1 MLNHI
6 MELAEHEVPIN
17 LKSLKNS
24 FNVLVTYSTLYHDSI
39 FCEELDLNVGW
50 IKGIIKD
57 RSVRVIFSRIPKARN
72 REDIEDNDTVVIV
85 KIVDMTNKKDLYIT
99 NSN

>member
-1 MLNHI
+1 MLNLI
-6 MELAEHEVPIN
+6 MELAEHEVPTN

-24 FNVLVTYSTLYHDSI
+24 IDELVTYTTVYHNSI

-50 IKGIIKD
+50 IKGRIKD
-57 RSVRVIFSRIPKARN
+57 SRIRIVFSRIPEARK
-72 REDIEDNDTVVIV
+72 REDIENNDNIVIV
-85 KIVDMTNKKDLYIT
+85 KIIDLVNKKDLYIA

>member
-6 MELAEHEVPIN
+6 MELAEHEVPTN

-24 FNVLVTYSTLYHDSI
+24 FDVLVTYSTLYHDSI
-39 FCEELDLNVGW
+39 YCEELNLNVGW
-50 IKGIIKD
+50 IKGRIKD

-72 REDIEDNDTVVIV
+72 REDIENSDNVIVV
-85 KIVDMTNKKDLYIT
+85 KIVDMTNKKDLYIA

>member
-6 MELAEHEVPIN
+6 MELAEHEVPTN

-57 RSVRVIFSRIPKARN
+57 RTVRVIFSRIPEARN

-85 KIVDMTNKKDLYIT
+85 KIVDMTNKKDLYIA

>member
-6 MELAEHEVPIN
+6 MELAEHEVPTN

-72 REDIEDNDTVVIV
+72 REDIENSDNIVIV
-85 KIVDMTNKKDLYIT
+85 KIVDMTNKKDLYIA

>member
-1 MLNHI
+1 MLNRI

-24 FNVLVTYSTLYHDSI
+24 FDVLVTYSTLYHDSI
-39 FCEELDLNVGW
+39 YCEELNLNVGW
-50 IKGIIKD
+50 IKGRIKD

-85 KIVDMTNKKDLYIT
+85 KIVDMTNKKDLYIA

>member
-24 FNVLVTYSTLYHDSI
+24 FDVLVTYSTLYHDSI
-39 FCEELDLNVGW
+39 FCEELNLNVGW

-57 RSVRVIFSRIPKARN
+57 RSVRVIFSRIPEARN

-85 KIVDMTNKKDLYIT
+85 KIVDMTNKKDLYIA

>member
-6 MELAEHEVPIN
+6 MELAEHEVPTN

-57 RSVRVIFSRIPKARN
+57 RSVRVIFSRIPEARN
-72 REDIEDNDTVVIV
+72 REDIEDNDTVVII
-85 KIVDMTNKKDLYIT
+85 KIVDMTNKKDLYIA
-99 NSN
+99 NPN

>member
-6 MELAEHEVPIN
+6 MELAEHEVPIT

-24 FNVLVTYSTLYHDSI
+24 FDVLVTYSTLYHDSI
-39 FCEELDLNVGW
+39 YCEELNLNVGW
-50 IKGIIKD
+50 IKGIIKE
-57 RSVRVIFSRIPKARN
+57 RSVRVIFSRIPEAKN
-72 REDIEDNDTVVIV
+72 REDIENSDNVIVV
-85 KIVDMTNKKDLYIT
+85 KIVDMTNKKDLYIA

>member
-1 MLNHI
+1 MLNLI
-6 MELAEHEVPIN
+6 MELAEHEVPTN

-39 FCEELDLNVGW
+39 FCEELNLNVGW
-50 IKGIIKD
+50 IKGRIKD
-57 RSVRVIFSRIPKARN
+57 RRIRIVFSRIPEAGK

-85 KIVDMTNKKDLYIT
+85 KIVDMISKKDLYIA

>member
-6 MELAEHEVPIN
+6 MELAEHKVPIN
-17 LKSLKNS
+17 LKSIKNS

-39 FCEELDLNVGW
+39 YCEELDLNVGW

-72 REDIEDNDTVVIV
+72 REDIENSDNIVIV
-85 KIVDMTNKKDLYIT
+85 KIVDMTNKKDLYIA

>member
-1 MLNHI
+1 MLIHI
-6 MELAEHEVPIN
+6 IELAEHEVPTN

-50 IKGIIKD
+50 IKGTIKD
-57 RSVRVIFSRIPKARN
+57 RLVRVIFSRIPKARN
-72 REDIEDNDTVVIV
+72 REDIENSDNIVIV
-85 KIVDMTNKKDLYIT
+85 KIVDMTNKKILYIA

>member
-6 MELAEHEVPIN
+6 MELAEHEVPTN

-24 FNVLVTYSTLYHDSI
+24 FDVLVTYSTLYHDSI
-39 FCEELDLNVGW
+39 FCEELNLNVGW
-50 IKGIIKD
+50 IKGRIKD
-57 RSVRVIFSRIPKARN
+57 RSVRVIFSRIPKAKN
-72 REDIEDNDTVVIV
+72 REDIENSDNVVIV
-85 KIVDMTNKKDLYIT
+85 KIVDMTNKKDLYIA

>member
-24 FNVLVTYSTLYHDSI
+24 FDDLVTYSTLYHESI
-39 FCEELDLNVGW
+39 FCEELNLNVGW

-72 REDIEDNDTVVIV
+72 REDIEDNDNIVIV
-85 KIVDMTNKKDLYIT
+85 KIVDMTNKKDLYIA

>member
-50 IKGIIKD
+50 VKGIIKD
-57 RSVRVIFSRIPKARN
+57 RSVRVIFSRIPEARN

-85 KIVDMTNKKDLYIT
+85 KIVDMTNKKDLYIA

>member
-6 MELAEHEVPIN
+6 MELAEHEVPTN

-24 FNVLVTYSTLYHDSI
+24 FDVLVTYSTLYHDSI
-39 FCEELDLNVGW
+39 FCEELNLNVGW
-50 IKGIIKD
+50 IKGRIKD
-57 RSVRVIFSRIPKARN
+57 RSVRVIFSRIPEAKN
-72 REDIEDNDTVVIV
+72 REDIENSDNVVIV
-85 KIVDMTNKKDLYIT
+85 KIVDMTNKKDLYIA

>member
-24 FNVLVTYSTLYHDSI
+24 FDVLVTYSTLYHDSI
-39 FCEELDLNVGW
+39 YCEELNLNVGW
-50 IKGIIKD
+50 IKGRIKD

-72 REDIEDNDTVVIV
+72 REDIENSDNVIVV
-85 KIVDMTNKKDLYIT
+85 KIVDMTNKKDLYIA

>member
-6 MELAEHEVPIN
+6 MELAEHEVPTN

-24 FNVLVTYSTLYHDSI
+24 FDVLVTYSTLYHDSI

-72 REDIEDNDTVVIV
+72 REDIENSDNIIVV
-85 KIVDMTNKKDLYIT
+85 KIVDMTNKKNLYIA

>member
-24 FNVLVTYSTLYHDSI
+24 FDVLITYSTLYHDSI
-39 FCEELDLNVGW
+39 YCEELNLNVGW
-50 IKGIIKD
+50 IKGRIKD
-57 RSVRVIFSRIPKARN
+57 RSVRVIFSRIPEARDQ
-72 REDIEDNDTVVIV
+72 EDIKNSDNIVIV
-85 KIVDMTNKKDLYIT
+85 KIVDMTNKKDLYIA

>member
-57 RSVRVIFSRIPKARN
+57 RSVRVIFSRIPEARN

-85 KIVDMTNKKDLYIT
+85 KIVDMTNKKDLYIA

>member
-1 MLNHI
+1 MLNLI
-6 MELAEHEVPIN
+6 MELAEHEVPTN

-24 FNVLVTYSTLYHDSI
+24 FDVLVTYSTLYHDSI
-39 FCEELDLNVGW
+39 FCEELNLNVGW

-57 RSVRVIFSRIPKARN
+57 RSVRVIFSRIPKAKN
-72 REDIEDNDTVVIV
+72 REDIENSDNVVIV
-85 KIVDMTNKKDLYIT
+85 KIVDMTNKKDLYIA

>member
-6 MELAEHEVPIN
+6 IELAEHEVPIN

-24 FNVLVTYSTLYHDSI
+24 FNVLITYSTLYHDSI

-57 RSVRVIFSRIPKARN
+57 RSVRVIFSRIPEARN
-72 REDIEDNDTVVIV
+72 REDIENSDNIVIV
-85 KIVDMTNKKDLYIT
+85 KIVDMTNKKILYIT

>member
-6 MELAEHEVPIN
+6 MELAEHEVPTN

-39 FCEELDLNVGW
+39 FCEELNLNVGW

-72 REDIEDNDTVVIV
+72 REDIENSDNVVIV
-85 KIVDMTNKKDLYIT
+85 KIVDMTNKKDLYIA

>member
-6 MELAEHEVPIN
+6 IELAEHEVPTN

-50 IKGIIKD
+50 VKGIIKD
-57 RSVRVIFSRIPKARN
+57 RSVRIIFSRIPEARN

-85 KIVDMTNKKDLYIT
+85 KIVDMTNKKDLYIA

>member
-24 FNVLVTYSTLYHDSI
+24 FDVLVTYSTLYHDSI
-39 FCEELDLNVGW
+39 YCEELNLNVGW
-50 IKGIIKD
+50 IKGRIKD
-57 RSVRVIFSRIPKARN
+57 RSVRVIFSRIPEARDQ
-72 REDIEDNDTVVIV
+72 EDIKNSDNIVIV
-85 KIVDMTNKKDLYIT
+85 KIVDMTNKKDLYIA

>member
-24 FNVLVTYSTLYHDSI
+24 FDVLVTYSTLYHDSI
-39 FCEELDLNVGW
+39 YCEELNLNVGW
-50 IKGIIKD
+50 IKGRIKD
-57 RSVRVIFSRIPKARN
+57 RRIRIIFSRIPEAGK

-85 KIVDMTNKKDLYIT
+85 KIVDMTNKKDLYIA

>member
-6 MELAEHEVPIN
+6 IELAEHEVPTN

-50 IKGIIKD
+50 VKGIIKD
-57 RSVRVIFSRIPKARN
+57 RSVRVIFSRIPEAKN
-72 REDIEDNDTVVIV
+72 REDIENSDNVIVV
-85 KIVDMTNKKDLYIT
+85 KIVDMTNKKNLYIA

>member
-6 MELAEHEVPIN
+6 MELAEHEVPTN

-24 FNVLVTYSTLYHDSI
+24 FDVLVTYSTLYHDSI
-39 FCEELDLNVGW
+39 FCEELNLNVGW
-50 IKGIIKD
+50 IKGRIKD

-72 REDIEDNDTVVIV
+72 REDIENSDNVVIV
-85 KIVDMTNKKDLYIT
+85 KIVDMTNKKDLYIA

>member
-6 MELAEHEVPIN
+6 IELAEHEVPTN

-39 FCEELDLNVGW
+39 FCEELNLNVGW

-57 RSVRVIFSRIPKARN
+57 RSVRVIFSRIPKAKN
-72 REDIEDNDTVVIV
+72 REDIENSDNIVIV

>member
-6 MELAEHEVPIN
+6 IELAEHEVPIN

-24 FNVLVTYSTLYHDSI
+24 FDVLVTYSTLYHDSI
-39 FCEELDLNVGW
+39 YCEELNLNVGW
-50 IKGIIKD
+50 IKGRIKD
-57 RSVRVIFSRIPKARN
+57 RSVRVIFSRIPEARDQ
-72 REDIEDNDTVVIV
+72 EDIKNSDNIVII
-85 KIVDMTNKKDLYIT
+85 KIVDMTNKKDLYIA

>member
-6 MELAEHEVPIN
+6 IELAEHEVPTT

-24 FNVLVTYSTLYHDSI
+24 FDVLVTYSTLYHDSI

-57 RSVRVIFSRIPKARN
+57 RSVRIIFSRIPEARN
-72 REDIEDNDTVVIV
+72 REDIENSDNVIVV
-85 KIVDMTNKKDLYIT
+85 KIVDMTNKKDLYIA

>member
-6 MELAEHEVPIN
+6 IELAEHEVPIN

-24 FNVLVTYSTLYHDSI
+24 FNVLITYSTLYHDSI
-39 FCEELDLNVGW
+39 YCEELNLNVGW
-50 IKGIIKD
+50 IKGRIKD
-57 RSVRVIFSRIPKARN
+57 RSVRIIFSRIPEARN

-85 KIVDMTNKKDLYIT
+85 KIVDMTNKKDLYIA

>member
-6 MELAEHEVPIN
+6 MELAEYEVPTN

-24 FNVLVTYSTLYHDSI
+24 FDDLITYSTLYHDSI
-39 FCEELDLNVGW
+39 YCEELNLNVGW
-50 IKGIIKD
+50 IKGRIKD
-57 RSVRVIFSRIPKARN
+57 RSVRVIFSRIPEARDQ
-72 REDIEDNDTVVIV
+72 EDIKNSDNIVVV
-85 KIVDMTNKKDLYIT
+85 KIVDMTNKKDLYIA

>member
-6 MELAEHEVPIN
+6 MELAEHEVPTN

-39 FCEELDLNVGW
+39 FCEELNLNVGW
-50 IKGIIKD
+50 IKGILKD
-57 RSVRVIFSRIPKARN
+57 RSVRVIFSRIPEARN

-85 KIVDMTNKKDLYIT
+85 KIVDMTNKKDLYIA

>member
-6 MELAEHEVPIN
+6 IELAEHEVPTN

-24 FNVLVTYSTLYHDSI
+24 FDVLMTYSTLYHDSI
-39 FCEELDLNVGW
+39 YCEELNLNVGW

-57 RSVRVIFSRIPKARN
+57 RLVRVIFSRIPKARN
-72 REDIEDNDTVVIV
+72 REDIENSDNIVIV
-85 KIVDMTNKKDLYIT
+85 KIVDMTNKKDLYIA